1 MLKREKVYNII
12 YIEHERL
19 LNNTLTSTYKK
30 ANNSIKK
37 KIITPGKQ
45 ILRNKEIL
53 NHVEINGEKN

>member
-30 ANNSIKK
+30 ANSSIKK